1 MSEKF
6 IKEEVQQDGTFK
18 RQKNRFTTPFGKEEG
33 NLPVEAGRYRLIWSP
48 ACPWAHRSVIVRRL
62 LGLEDV
68 ISLGTLDPVRPDVER
83 TDWAFTLDEDG
94 KDPVLGIQYLSEAY
108 LKADENYS
116 GRFTVPAVVDLTTG
130 QVVNN
135 DYFNLT
141 KYWEVEWK
149 KYHKPDAPDLY
160 PENLRRE
167 IDELNEILF
176 HEINNGV
183 YKAGFARSQEAYNEA
198 YELVFSRLDW
208 LEERL
213 GKSRYLF
220 GDTITESDVR
230 LYVTLARFDSAYYNG
245 FQLNRSRITDF
256 KNLWGYV
263 RDLYSL
269 PEFKETT
276 DFEAIKK
283 HYHLCAVAGNPYK
296 IVPKGPDLT
305 SWNAPHGRDKIQYHT
320 GSTTA
325 PRPRPKEIENE
336 IDERGA
342 FIRQPN
348 HFTTPFGEA
357 DGELKA
363 ERGRYRL
370 FWAKGCHWSNRA
382 SIVRELLGLEDAIGI
397 NLVGHSKENSAYGWE
412 FVYNEDRKDPVL
424 KAQFLSEFYY
434 NADPDYKGRCTVP
447 ALVDITT
454 KKVVNNDYHRLTNYF
469 ETAFRPFQ
477 AVDAPDLYPVELR
490 SEIDAYNDWLFPN
503 VNNATYRMMFAQSIT
518 AYEEAF
524 DDFYRALDQIEER
537 LSASRFLFG
546 DYVTDSDVRL
556 FVTLARFDTHY
567 YRNLGPIKRRVVDY
581 ENIWGYLRDLYVI
594 PAFRN
599 NTYFRDIAASRSDN
613 KSLFQDFNSR
623 FVDQIDYE
631 GIWSAPQNRRQLS
644 KTPEEKFKRQE
655 SVTK

>member
-18 RQKNRFTTPFGKEEG
+18 RQKNRFTTPFGTEEG
-33 NLPVEAGRYRLIWSP
+33 TLPVEAGRYRLIWSP

-68 ISLGTLDPVRPDVER
+68 ISLGTLDPVRPDVGR
-83 TDWAFTLDEDG
+83 TDWAFTIDEGG
-94 KDPVLGIQYLSEAY
+94 KDPVLGIEYLSEAY

-149 KYHKPDAPDLY
+149 KYHKPGAPDLY
-160 PENLRRE
+160 PEKLRRE
-167 IDELNEILF
+167 IDELNEILY

-198 YELVFSRLDW
+198 YNLVFSRLDW

-220 GDTITESDVR
+220 GDSITESDVR
-230 LYVTLARFDSAYYNG
+230 LYVTLARFDSAYFNG
-245 FQLNRSRITDF
+245 FQLNRNRITDF

-305 SWNAPHGRDKIQYHT
+305 SWNLPHGRDKIQFQT

-357 DGELKA
+357 EGELKA
-363 ERGRYRL
+363 ESGRYRL

-382 SIVRELLGLEDAIGI
+382 SIVRELLGLEEAIGI

-434 NADPDYKGRCTVP
+434 NADPDYNGRCTVP
-447 ALVDITT
+447 ALVDVTT

-477 AVDAPDLYPVELR
+477 AVDAPDLYTVELR
-490 SEIDAYNDWLFPN
+490 SEIDACNDWLFPN
-503 VNNATYRMMFAQSIT
+503 VNNATYRMMFAQSII

-524 DDFYRALDQIEER
+524 DDFYRALDEIEER

-546 DYVTDSDVRL
+546 DYVTDSDIRL

-623 FVDQIDYE
+623 FVNQIDYE
-631 GIWSAPQNRRQLS
+631 GIWSAPQNREQLS

>member
-33 NLPVEAGRYRLIWSP
+33 TLPVEAGRYRLIWSP

-62 LGLEDV
+62 LGLEDA
-68 ISLGTLDPVRPDVER
+68 ISLGTLDPVRPDVGR

-149 KYHKPDAPDLY
+149 KYHKPGAPDLY

-198 YELVFSRLDW
+198 YNLVFSRLDW

-305 SWNAPHGRDKIQYHT
+305 SWNTPHSRDKIQFDT
-320 GSTTA
+320 GSSTA
-325 PRPRPKEIENE
+325 PRRRPKEIENE

-357 DGELKA
+357 DGDLKA
-363 ERGRYRL
+363 ESGRYRL

-477 AVDAPDLYPVELR
+477 AVDAPDLYPIELR

-537 LSASRFLFG
+537 LSVSRFLLG
-546 DYVTDSDVRL
+546 DYVMDSDVRL

>member
-18 RQKNRFTTPFGKEEG
+18 RQKNRFTTPFGTEEG

-68 ISLGTLDPVRPDVER
+68 ISLGTLDPVRPDVGR
-83 TDWAFTLDEDG
+83 TDWAFTLDEGG
-94 KDPVLGIQYLSEAY
+94 KDPVLGIRYLSEAY

-149 KYHKPDAPDLY
+149 KYHKPGTPDLY

-167 IDELNEILF
+167 IDELNEILY

-183 YKAGFARSQEAYNEA
+183 YKAGFARSQDAYNEA
-198 YELVFSRLDW
+198 YNLVFSRLDW

-220 GDTITESDVR
+220 GDSITESDVR

-269 PEFKETT
+269 PEFKEST

-305 SWNAPHGRDKIQYHT
+305 SWNTPHGRDKIQFHT
-320 GSTTA
+320 GSSPV

-348 HFTTPFGEA
+348 RFTTPFGEA
-357 DGELKA
+357 EGELKA
-363 ERGRYRL
+363 ARGRYRL

-382 SIVRELLGLEDAIGI
+382 SIVRELLGLEEAIGI

-503 VNNATYRMMFAQSIT
+503 VNNATYRMMFAQSLT

-631 GIWSAPQNRRQLS
+631 GIWSAPQNRKQLS

>member
-68 ISLGTLDPVRPDVER
+68 ISLGTLDPVRPDVGR

-149 KYHKPDAPDLY
+149 KYHKPGAPDLY

-167 IDELNEILF
+167 IDELNEILY

-198 YELVFSRLDW
+198 YNLVFSRLDW
-208 LEERL
+208 LEKRL

-220 GDTITESDVR
+220 GDSITESDVR

-305 SWNAPHGRDKIQYHT
+305 SWNTPHGRDKIQFHT
-320 GSTTA
+320 GNSPV

-357 DGELKA
+357 EGELKA
-363 ERGRYRL
+363 ESGRYRL

-382 SIVRELLGLEDAIGI
+382 SIVRELLGLEEAIGI

-477 AVDAPDLYPVELR
+477 AVDAPDLYPAELR

-524 DDFYRALDQIEER
+524 EDFYRALDQIEER

-631 GIWSAPQNRRQLS
+631 GIWSAPQDRKQLS